1 MPSPFSCSPVI
12 HECPWKKTQREK
24 KKEILLVVSHPYKR
38 ITSKFRIVK
47 LYNLLV
53 IILVLK
59 VLPINRRGN
68 RKY

>member
-1 MPSPFSCSPVI
+1 MSVKENPDR
-12 HECPWKKTQREK
+12 KKKKK
-24 KKEILLVVSHPYKR
+24 KKEILLVVSHTYKR